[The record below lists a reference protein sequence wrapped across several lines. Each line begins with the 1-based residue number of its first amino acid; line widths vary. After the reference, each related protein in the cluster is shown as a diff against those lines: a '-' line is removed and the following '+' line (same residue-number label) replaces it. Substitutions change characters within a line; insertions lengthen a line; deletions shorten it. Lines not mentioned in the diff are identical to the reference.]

1 MVTFTDIP
9 REWLISI
16 WARRVGSNVLSV
28 CRSRLRWGGLASR
41 LKASIPRWN
50 LACRVSLCL
59 LLQQLIVQT
68 IAIHVEA
75 FTVLGNKVT
84 GQDRKLEWEKGRMV
98 QQQTQCALGLRGG
111 Q

>member
-28 CRSRLRWGGLASR
+28 CSIRLRWDGLASR

-59 LLQQLIVQT
+59 QLQQLIVQT

-75 FTVLGNKVT
+75 FAVLGNKVT
-84 GQDRKLEWEKGRMV
+84 GQDRKLEWEEGRMV